1 MGSQFR
7 DRDVKPRFICEFA
20 MFPAIVAFTVTNTNG
35 KACGVGFLEAT
46 LCWQRRGRSECLSQ
60 GEVPGRTEWSGLR
73 AGTTSFHPEWAL
85 PAGEKPDQGRPV
97 LPRPLACLGLRAW
110 QSSAFKM
117 LMGRPDKYFKVTQ
130 GLPWVLFI
138 YSISATSV

>member
-1 MGSQFR
+1 M
-7 DRDVKPRFICEFA
+7 KPRFICEFA

-85 PAGEKPDQGRPV
+85 PAGKSPTKAGQSCLAPSPAWDSEPGSP
-97 LPRPLACLGLRAW
+97 PLLKC
-110 QSSAFKM
+110 
-117 LMGRPDKYFKVTQ
+117 
-130 GLPWVLFI
+130 
-138 YSISATSV
+138 